1 MEIAALPLSVPYP
14 EDAPLRA
21 CEGNLFWPKAAEV
34 VRAHRSHVALVASHP
49 GEGWEARR
57 AEMLKLLD
65 VAEEV
70 AGNVG
75 ATAVYCPNGVC
86 VAPITRMTEALRAAR
101 AGDWLNWTTEPFVSI
116 RCIDQ
121 REAPGGESDATFLSA
136 GAAAFFGHEVAVRMT
151 GRAGVPHAVTLFA
164 LRHLMANGPVFK
176 DGDAVPIPAGP
187 VLTVREIAEGNAR
200 TLTLQDEGATLAK
213 PAAPAVKRGRG
224 AKPKI
229 WMNGW
234 NFDAAFTEY
243 VNWQDDSGLELE
255 DRVKLQ
261 RKYLAGDVT
270 DVNELPTRGYYERAG
285 NRDFPDVGRNA
296 SFLLASEK
304 TKAVFER
311 FNLGA
316 SRFTPFKIY
325 KKDNVTP
332 LADFYIF
339 NLVEKKAGIV
349 MQEPDV
355 EAVEGFYT
363 HMLTLDRQRDG
374 GVSIHGS
381 ALEGPDVWLDSQI
394 MPTAVFYSD
403 RLYRACREAKL
414 RKMTFKKTI
423 LVEE

>member
-1 MEIAALPLSVPYP
+1 VGAHGSHLALAA
-14 EDAPLRA
+14 
-21 CEGNLFWPKAAEV
+21 N
-34 VRAHRSHVALVASHP
+34 HP

-57 AEMLKLLD
+57 AEMLALLE

-70 AGNVG
+70 AGKVG

-101 AGDWLNWTTEPFVSI
+101 AGDWLNWTPEPFVSI

-151 GRAGVPHAVTLFA
+151 GRAGVTHAVTLFA

-187 VLTVREIAEGNAR
+187 VLTVRGVAEGDAR

-213 PAAPAVKRGRG
+213 PAAPAVKRGR
-224 AKPKI
+224 ATKPKI

-234 NFDAAFTEY
+234 NYDAAFTEH
-243 VNWQDDSGLELE
+243 VEWADDIGLTLKEQV
-255 DRVKLQ
+255 RLQ
-261 RKYLAGDVT
+261 RRYLAGDVT
-270 DVNELPTRGYYERAG
+270 DVSELPTRGYYERAG
-285 NRDFPDVGRNA
+285 NRDFPDFGRNA

-311 FNLGA
+311 FDLGA

-332 LADFYIF
+332 LANFYIF

-355 EAVEGFYT
+355 RPIEGTQAYVVVRE
-363 HMLTLDRQRDG
+363 RQDEG
-374 GVSIHGS
+374 GLSIRKS
-381 ALEGPDVWLDSQI
+381 VLEGSDVWLDSQVE
-394 MPTAVFYSD
+394 PTVVFYSD